1 MLMKLHNLI
10 VASGFLVLVLL
21 NHASASEHITV
32 QNAWLREAPPTL
44 KVMAAYLDIE
54 NSSDKDLI
62 LISAESAEFER
73 IEFHQ
78 SKIENNVARMQR
90 QERIVIP
97 ANTTFT
103 FRPES
108 YHLMLFNNAVPMRK
122 GKITSI
128 KFTFENDGTHTFDA
142 AVKKK
147 SVSSESHN
155 HDHH

>member
-1 MLMKLHNLI
+1 MQMKSHSFIITLF
-10 VASGFLVLVLL
+10 FLVFQLQ
-21 NHASASEHITV
+21 NSAFAADKITV
-32 QNAWLREAPPTL
+32 QNAWLREAPPTI

-54 NSSDKDLI
+54 NSSDKELI
-62 LISAESAEFER
+62 LIAAESAEFER

-78 SKIENNVARMQR
+78 SQIENSVARMQQ

-97 ANTTFT
+97 ANTTFA
-103 FRPES
+103 FKPES
-108 YHLMLFNNAVPMRK
+108 YHLMLFNNAVPMRE

-128 KFTFENDGTHTFDA
+128 KFTFKNGETHTFDA

-147 SVSSESHN
+147 LVSAESHN

>member
-1 MLMKLHNLI
+1 MPMKLHNLI
-10 VASGFLVLVLL
+10 VTSGFLVLVFL
-21 NHASASEHITV
+21 NHASADEHITV
-32 QNAWLREAPPTL
+32 QNAWLRETPPTL

-54 NSSDKDLI
+54 NSSDKELI
-62 LISAESAEFER
+62 LIAAESAEFER

-78 SKIENNVARMQR
+78 SLIENSMARMQQ

-97 ANTTFT
+97 ANTTFS
-103 FRPES
+103 FKPES
-108 YHLMLFNNAVPMRK
+108 YHLMLFNNAVPMRE

-128 KFTFENDGTHTFDA
+128 KLTFENGETHTFDA

-147 SVSSESHN
+147 SFSSESHN

>member
-1 MLMKLHNLI
+1 MKLHKLI

-21 NHASASEHITV
+21 THASASEHITV

-54 NSSDKDLI
+54 NSSDKELI
-62 LISAESAEFER
+62 LVSAESAEFER
-73 IEFHQ
+73 IEFHLSQ
-78 SKIENNVARMQR
+78 IKNSGARMQQ

-103 FRPES
+103 FRSGS
-108 YHLMLFNNAVPMRK
+108 YHLMLFNNAVPMRE

-128 KFTFENDGTHTFDA
+128 KFTFENGETHTFDA

-147 SVSSESHN
+147 SATTESHN